1 MVPTASMETQCIF
14 CLGKDKLEHLGN
26 IRTVAVW
33 QSHAICC
40 EAKKHV
46 ICSKC
51 ADKSIGN
58 MDIES
63 ELKKVGVGRVRRF
76 LDAFRAYAALSPD
89 TLDDK
94 NLNILCGLRRD
105 QLNSIAELS
114 KESKEKVFQLFVFL
128 RLGVGQRP
136 VAALLGK
143 NQSTVSRQF
152 NDTLPKVEKVMAAKY
167 LRQSRATIL
176 SGVSA
181 LVKALFPELFAAIDG
196 TYHEVEKSQRMMEQ
210 LKSWNKQKGYNLLKT
225 LTLITADG
233 KWWDFLGLFYSDGAH
248 NDEMMWEYAYSHDLA
263 GFRTILTATDLIMC
277 DRCPSLRPLLILLL
291 PSETV
296 LAGSTDARTRVP

>member
-1 MVPTASMETQCIF
+1 
-14 CLGKDKLEHLGN
+14 
-26 IRTVAVW
+26 
-33 QSHAICC
+33 
-40 EAKKHV
+40 
-46 ICSKC
+46 
-51 ADKSIGN
+51 

-114 KESKEKVFQLFVFL
+114 KERKEKVFQLFVFL

-248 NDEMMWEYAYSHDLA
+248 NDEMMWVQPRSCRLQDHPHGHRLDHRVQPMPGLGYLDHAW
-263 GFRTILTATDLIMC
+263 
-277 DRCPSLRPLLILLL
+277 RCCSRRCQAD
-291 PSETV
+291 V
-296 LAGSTDARTRVP
+296 GHRGK